1 MMKLITSILRKII
14 YYCSGFSPRMNK
26 AVLGSY
32 KDKFSD
38 NAKYLCLHWQQ
49 TRFIRAIWISGDVQ
63 LIQELKKQGIEA
75 YHRRSLRGLYHCLT
89 AKYYFYNTYIGDINQ
104 YVARGAIKT
113 NLWHGSPLKKIEFDI
128 ESGPLA
134 HIYHAQGPLGRLQNS
149 LKFHQQHITP
159 DIMLSPSPVIDPLF
173 SSAFRIAPQQVIR
186 SGNPRTDYYKRY
198 PINKKSLKSIFSV
211 QYNQV
216 ILYVPTCHDVAQTP
230 GTSQIKSQTSSSPVS
245 QSLSQNLNQSLNQSE
260 MERMSHYDKGFD
272 WSRLSKQLQQ
282 NNQLFLIRFHPNEAH
297 LGKQLDQ
304 YPNIIDIS
312 SWQDVYSILHEIDLL
327 ITDQSSL
334 FIDMLLHRVPI
345 LFYRFN
351 QKEES
356 TQLRET
362 YDYAEC
368 LPLVGGF
375 STECNAS
382 SKSAVHTFPALLKR
396 LNKEESFRICNQTEK
411 EYRLLQQIYWQAEDN
426 DAFSTIENEIIGT
439 SPTH

>member
-1 MMKLITSILRKII
+1 MMNLIAAILRKIV
-14 YYCSGFSPRMNK
+14 YHGSGLCPRMNK

-32 KDKFSD
+32 KDQFSD

-49 TRFIRAIWISGDVQ
+49 TRFIRAIWIGGDEHLIKQ
-63 LIQELKKQGIEA
+63 LREQGVEA

-89 AKYYFYNTYIGDINQ
+89 AKYYFYNTYVGDINQ
-104 YVARGAIKT
+104 YVAKGAVKT

-134 HIYHAQGPLGRLQNS
+134 HIYQAQGPLGRLRNS

-159 DIMLSPSPVIDPLF
+159 DIMLSPSPVIDSLF
-173 SSAFRIAPQQVIR
+173 TSAFKITPQQVIR
-186 SGNPRTDYYKRY
+186 SGNPRTDYHRRY
-198 PINKKSLKSIFSV
+198 PNQKKSLKTIFNV
-211 QYNQV
+211 QYDQV
-216 ILYVPTCHDVAQTP
+216 ILYVPTCHDVPAAS
-230 GTSQIKSQTSSSPVS
+230 SQVKSQSSSQNSSPD
-245 QSLSQNLNQSLNQSE
+245 LNKNLNQNLNQSEES
-260 MERMSHYDKGFD
+260 RMRHYDKGFD
-272 WSRLSKQLQQ
+272 WSRLSQQLQQ

-297 LGKQLDQ
+297 LGEQLGQ

-312 SWQDVYSILHEIDLL
+312 SWQDVYSILHDVDLL

-334 FIDMLLHRVPI
+334 FIDLLLYRVPI

-351 QKEES
+351 QREES
-356 TQLRET
+356 TKIREA
-362 YDYAEC
+362 YEYAQC

-375 STECNAS
+375 STDCHS
-382 SKSAVHTFPALLKR
+382 SSNGAVHTFPALLER

>member
-1 MMKLITSILRKII
+1 MMNLIAAILRKIV
-14 YYCSGFSPRMNK
+14 YHGSGLCPRMNK

-32 KDKFSD
+32 KDQFSD

-49 TRFIRAIWISGDVQ
+49 TRFIRAIWIGGDERLIKQ
-63 LIQELKKQGIEA
+63 LREQGVEA

-89 AKYYFYNTYIGDINQ
+89 ARYYFYNTYVGDINQ
-104 YVARGAIKT
+104 YVAKGAVKT

-128 ESGPLA
+128 VSGPLA
-134 HIYHAQGPLGRLQNS
+134 HIYQAQGPLGRLRNS

-159 DIMLSPSPVIDPLF
+159 DIMLSPSPVIDSLF
-173 SSAFRIAPQQVIR
+173 TSAFKIMPQQVIR
-186 SGNPRTDYYKRY
+186 SGNPRTDYHRRY
-198 PINKKSLKSIFSV
+198 PNQKKSLKTIFNV
-211 QYNQV
+211 QYDQV
-216 ILYVPTCHDVAQTP
+216 ILYVPTCHDVAQTK
-230 GTSQIKSQTSSSPVS
+230 GNNS
-245 QSLSQNLNQSLNQSE
+245 QSE
-260 MERMSHYDKGFD
+260 MVRMTHYDKGFD
-272 WSRLSKQLQQ
+272 WSRLSQQLQQ

-297 LGKQLDQ
+297 LGEQLGQ

-312 SWQDVYSILHEIDLL
+312 SWQDVYSILHDVDLL

-334 FIDMLLHRVPI
+334 FIDLLLYRVPI

-356 TQLRET
+356 TQQRET

-368 LPLVGGF
+368 LPLVGGI
-375 STECNAS
+375 SADCNS
-382 SKSAVHTFPALLKR
+382 SSNGAIHTFPALLER
-396 LNKEESFRICNQTEK
+396 LNKEESFCICSQTEK
-411 EYRLLQQIYWQAEDN
+411 EYRLLQQIYWQTEDN

>member
-1 MMKLITSILRKII
+1 
-14 YYCSGFSPRMNK
+14 MNK

-32 KDKFSD
+32 KDQFSD

-49 TRFIRAIWISGDVQ
+49 TRFIRAIWISGDAQ

-134 HIYHAQGPLGRLQNS
+134 HIYHAQGPLGRLRNS

-173 SSAFRIAPQQVIR
+173 SSAFRITPQQVIR
-186 SGNPRTDYYKRY
+186 SGNPRSDYYKRY
-198 PINKKSLKSIFSV
+198 PNHKKSLKSIFNV

-216 ILYVPTCHDVAQTP
+216 ILYVPTCHDVAQTQ
-230 GTSQIKSQTSSSPVS
+230 GNKSLTLS
-245 QSLSQNLNQSLNQSE
+245 QSQ
-260 MERMSHYDKGFD
+260 MDRMCHYDKGFD
-272 WSRLSKQLQQ
+272 WSKLSQQLQK

-297 LGKQLDQ
+297 LGKRLGQ

-312 SWQDVYSILHEIDLL
+312 SWQDVYSILHEVDLL

-334 FIDMLLHRVPI
+334 FIDLLLHRVPI

-368 LPLVGGF
+368 LPLVGGI

-382 SKSAVHTFPALLKR
+382 SNSAVHTFPALLKR
-396 LNKEESFRICNQTEK
+396 LNREESFYIDSETEK
-411 EYRLLQQIYWQAEDN
+411 EYRLLQQIYWQTEDR
-426 DAFSTIENEIIGT
+426 DAFTTIENEIIGADFSLCRSALQT
-439 SPTH
+439 RSFSIGKSDQL